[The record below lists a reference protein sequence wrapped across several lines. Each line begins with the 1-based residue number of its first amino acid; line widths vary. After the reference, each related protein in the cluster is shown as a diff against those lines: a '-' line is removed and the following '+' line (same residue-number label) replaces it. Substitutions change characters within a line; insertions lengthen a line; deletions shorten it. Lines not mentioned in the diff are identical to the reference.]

1 MIALYRKGNTHVIRG
16 VKCEMGRFETK
27 RLQGCLNSGW
37 VTNPQDLLEVE
48 KVVEVVECSSDVAI
62 RLAAPLIEA
71 LETVD
76 EVERFCTGDQRK
88 GIKSLAAERIKS
100 INEG

>member
-48 KVVEVVECSSDVAI
+48 EVVEVVEPVVVVK
-62 RLAAPLIEA
+62 P
-71 LETVD
+71 TVK
-76 EVERFCTGDQRK
+76 VPKKKSGRPRK
-88 GIKSLAAERIKS
+88 KK
-100 INEG
+100 

>member
-48 KVVEVVECSSDVAI
+48 EPNMREFKDLDI
-62 RLAAPLIEA
+62 KDPY
-71 LETVD
+71 VD
-76 EVERFCTGDQRK
+76 KPKKKAGRPRK
-88 GIKSLAAERIKS
+88 KR
-100 INEG
+100 